1 MCYYSGVKHHLDDI
15 FTPQG
20 PLKDVEKNPNL
31 DFLMN
36 IFNIPRAFGVS
47 GFGGGWNVGQ
57 HSFATGLIAL
67 FWAKFR
73 KMPAEK
79 RDRLVTLALVHDL
92 HESVTGDILPMFK
105 LGEVKTHLEDIQD
118 NIITSLNIE
127 STNDMKVDLKII
139 DMIAFL
145 YEVKQ
150 VSPSILQPKKLK
162 LAQTI
167 AKKQTELLYSYGS
180 DNKVNKK
187 TITSFL
193 KLLELT

>member
-1 MCYYSGVKHHLDDI
+1 MKHHLDDI

-20 PLKDVEKNPNL
+20 PLKEVEKNPNL

-73 KMPAEK
+73 KMPSEK

-105 LGEVKTHLEDIQD
+105 KGTVKTDLEDIQE
-118 NIITSLNIE
+118 NIITSLNIRTTDE
-127 STNDMKVDLKII
+127 LRVDLKII

-150 VSPSILQPKKLK
+150 VSPSILQPKKLQ
-162 LAQTI
+162 LARTI
-167 AKKQTELLYSYGS
+167 AKKQTELLYIYGKE
-180 DNKVNKK
+180 NKISKK
-187 TITSFL
+187 TISSFL
-193 KLLELT
+193 KLLELS

>member
-1 MCYYSGVKHHLDDI
+1 MKHYLDDI

-20 PLKDVEKNPNL
+20 LLKDVVKKPNL

-57 HSFATGLIAL
+57 HSFATALIAL
-67 FWAKFR
+67 YWSNFR
-73 KMPAEK
+73 KFSDTK
-79 RDRLVTLALVHDL
+79 RDQLVTLALVHDL

-105 LGEVKTHLEDIQD
+105 EGSVKTNLDDIQK
-118 NIITSLNIE
+118 NIIASFGIKETAE
-127 STNDMKVDLKII
+127 VKVDLKII

-145 YEVKQ
+145 YEINQ
-150 VSPSILQPKKLK
+150 VSPSILQPKKLR
-162 LAQTI
+162 LARTI
-167 AKKQTELLYSYGS
+167 AKKQADLLYDYALENGI
-180 DNKVNKK
+180 KRT

-193 KLLELT
+193 KQLELT